1 VDTSDPTA
9 LQKPLL
15 TIPPSEFI
23 PTSPTTFQIHLPCSG
38 LKSTEV
44 LVTLSLNVTADPKFK
59 PLEIV
64 PVLLK
69 RKKVCLEGRPDSID
83 PAILLKKVSSSKVSS
98 NSNNGGS
105 GNSSK
110 KSLYSTSSFSKKLL
124 GSVVPNTNEQAL
136 IPLEDEYAKN
146 ENPSIVLKNT
156 PPSTI
161 LLVILASSLG
171 FILILLSILTAAYIR
186 TKRNSVHSSSRG
198 FLQHM

>member
-1 VDTSDPTA
+1 VDSSDPTA

-15 TIPPSEFI
+15 TIPPSGFI
-23 PTSPTTFQIHLPCSG
+23 QTSPTTFKIHLPCSG
-38 LKSTEV
+38 QKSTEV
-44 LVTLSLNVTADPKFK
+44 LVSLSLNVTADPKFK

-69 RKKVCLEGRPDSID
+69 RKKICLKGRPDSID

-98 NSNNGGS
+98 NSNNGKS
-105 GNSSK
+105 ENSSK
-110 KSLYSTSSFSKKLL
+110 KSIASSSKQLL
-124 GSVVPNTNEQAL
+124 APFVPTNTNEEEL
-136 IPLEDEYAKN
+136 VPLEDDGEDN